1 MQRADSITETTRWIA
16 AQTCG
21 CGARRFGEPTLAEV
35 DGTIALRIAGCAS
48 CHEPAQLEL
57 RLPDAAEQA
66 ARAALARVP
75 PGPARAID
83 VDVIRALA
91 PFVSSAFADYGS
103 QKSAG
108 TIDLSGVAL
117 GAEWQLVEWLR
128 GSLGFGQARCMRSDG
143 TRALATFTR
152 KQAQPLVRVAEKLGL
167 PSPGIAPMLDVRD
180 AGAYSILFETEP
192 SGVPLAIP
200 MFPIAP
206 DLAITLA
213 GRLLE
218 IVADAASRGG
228 VLRGIRPELVYLD
241 RDFAI
246 RVAPRAE
253 LFAGGMEESRDL
265 EPEYPFDAI
274 YQGPEL
280 MQGSPPSSASDV
292 FSCCAVLVYALTRR
306 TPFPGPSPM
315 HQLMA
320 MLQGPPELPVVL
332 DGRTAELVRAGL
344 DPDPRKRPTAR
355 ALANALLAA

>member
-1 MQRADSITETTRWIA
+1 MQRADSLTATVRWIA
-16 AQTCG
+16 AQTCA

-35 DGTIALRIAGCAS
+35 GGTVALRVAGCAA
-48 CHEPAQLEL
+48 CHQPAQLEL
-57 RLPDAAEQA
+57 RLPDAAEHA
-66 ARAALARVP
+66 ARTALANVP

-91 PFVSSAFADYGS
+91 PFVASAFADYGP
-103 QKSAG
+103 QQPAG
-108 TIDLSGVAL
+108 TIDLSGAPL
-117 GAEWQLVEWLR
+117 GAEWQVVEWLR
-128 GSLGFGQARCMRSDG
+128 GSLGFGQARCVRRDG

-152 KQAQPLVRVAEKLGL
+152 KQAQPLARVAEKLRL

-180 AGAYSILFETEP
+180 AGGYSVLFETEP
-192 SGVPLAIP
+192 SGVPLATP
-200 MFPIAP
+200 MFPIGSE
-206 DLAITLA
+206 LALTLA

-241 RDFAI
+241 RDFAL

-253 LFAGGMEESRDL
+253 LFAGGMQESRDI

-280 MQGSPPSSASDV
+280 TQGTPPSSASDV
-292 FSCCAVLVYALTRR
+292 FSCCAVLVFALTRR

-320 MLQGPPELPVVL
+320 MMQGPPELPVAL
-332 DGRTAELVRAGL
+332 DGHTATLVRAGL
-344 DPDPRKRPTAR
+344 EPDPRKRPSAR
-355 ALANALLAA
+355 ELANALLAA